1 VRCEYTGA
9 HMNELYCIVTG
20 KVQGVRYRSYLED
33 AATKLGVTGYV
44 RNLSNG
50 SVEVCAQGEADVLKD
65 FIEYINEG
73 SLQAMVDGVDATWR
87 NVRTTYY
94 EFSVLH

>member
-1 VRCEYTGA
+1 
-9 HMNELYCIVTG
+9 MQELYCVVTG

-33 AATKLGVTGYV
+33 SATKLGLTGYV
-44 RNLSNG
+44 RNLSDG
-50 SVEVCAQGEADVLKD
+50 SVEVCAQGEGNALRD

-73 SLQAMVDGVDATWR
+73 SLQAQVEGVDAHWR
-87 NVRTTYY
+87 TVKTTYY